1 MIVLEIN
8 SGLGNQM
15 FMYAASKALALK
27 HNTKLYLDVDV
38 ACKDGYGI
46 GQTFQLDK
54 FNITS
59 GFVNRE
65 IMKQFD
71 AKNYH
76 IAFYDLIRS
85 GLRRNKAIRWLAKLL
100 RKKGIN
106 PSNVMPVGSK
116 NKEKFFE
123 EPEDNWIYKPE
134 FLELPD
140 NVYIR
145 GYFPSYKYFEHIR
158 DVIVDEFTLTGC

>member
-15 FMYAASKALALK
+15 FMYAASKALAVK
-27 HNTKLYLDVDV
+27 HNAKLYLDVDV

-46 GQTFQLDK
+46 GMTFQLGK
-54 FNITS
+54 FNIS
-59 GFVNRE
+59 AGYVDRE

-71 AKNYH
+71 AKKSH

-85 GLRRNKAIRWLAKLL
+85 GLRRSKSIRWLAKLL

-116 NKEKFFE
+116 NKEKMGE
-123 EPEDNWIYKPE
+123 
-134 FLELPD
+134 
-140 NVYIR
+140 
-145 GYFPSYKYFEHIR
+145 YFMLR
-158 DVIVDEFTLTGC
+158 